1 MNRKSV
7 ITISASVLVLVV
19 IGFVYM
25 RFFGYRDNGAK
36 ESVSFFAMDTYMTVS
51 ANGPGAKE
59 TLSLVKEEIDTLDRL
74 LNTENPESPV
84 YALNQG
90 KTVSADSVL
99 TNLVTVSSEYSS
111 LTDGAFNVLV
121 YPLVTEWGFISK
133 DYKVPESERL
143 KELCD
148 LVASSK
154 IETDGAGQT
163 LKLSEGAKI
172 DFGAVAKGYATERA
186 VAVLKQS
193 GINSALLN
201 LGGNVYALGTKQ
213 NGDPWKVAIKHPGS
227 ESKYLGTLK
236 VSDTAVITSGSYE
249 RYFERGG
256 KRYHHIIDPATGRPA
271 DTGLLSVT
279 VVSKDPTLA
288 DALSTALFV
297 MGLQKATGFW
307 RAHSDLFDFVACDEG
322 GYTYVSEGLK
332 SSFTPEDKLTT
343 YTVTYK

>member
-25 RFFGYRDNGAK
+25 RFFGYRDSGAK

-172 DFGAVAKGYATERA
+172 DFGAIAKGYATERA
-186 VAVLKQS
+186 V
-193 GINSALLN
+193 
-201 LGGNVYALGTKQ
+201 
-213 NGDPWKVAIKHPGS
+213 
-227 ESKYLGTLK
+227 
-236 VSDTAVITSGSYE
+236 
-249 RYFERGG
+249 
-256 KRYHHIIDPATGRPA
+256 
-271 DTGLLSVT
+271 
-279 VVSKDPTLA
+279 
-288 DALSTALFV
+288 
-297 MGLQKATGFW
+297 
-307 RAHSDLFDFVACDEG
+307 
-322 GYTYVSEGLK
+322 
-332 SSFTPEDKLTT
+332 
-343 YTVTYK
+343 